1 MESELY
7 RGNLVRLTSFEPDE
21 AAEAYSRWSRDSD
34 FMRLQDSSMAVPW
47 SVPLVRRWMDRDLEK
62 DNSNSIEF
70 AIRTLE
76 GDSFI
81 GNIGLSDISWKN
93 HDAWVGIGI
102 GEREYWGRGYGT
114 DAMQILLRYAFCE
127 LNLQRVTLN
136 VFEYN
141 PRAIRSYEKAGFTHE
156 GRMRNFLNR
165 DGRRWDLIYMGILRE
180 EWVSR
185 GQLKG

>member
-7 RGNLVRLTSFEPDE
+7 VGKLVRLTSFEPDE
-21 AAEAYSRWSRDSD
+21 AAEAFSRWSRESE

-47 SVPLVRRWMDRDLEK
+47 STPWVRRWMDRDLEK
-62 DNSNSIEF
+62 DGFNSIEF
-70 AIRTLE
+70 AIRTLD
-76 GDSFI
+76 GDRFI
-81 GNIGLSDISWKN
+81 GSIGLADISLN
-93 HDAWVGIGI
+93 NRDAYVGIGI
-102 GEREYWGRGYGT
+102 GERSYWGKGFGT
-114 DAMQILLRYAFCE
+114 DAMQIILRYAFNE
-127 LNLQRVTLN
+127 LNLHRVTLN

-141 PRAIRSYEKAGFTHE
+141 PRAIRSYEKAGFSHE

-185 GQLKG
+185 GQ